1 MYLQISVQYHSDD
14 FVGQD
19 EEGNLFKRIVV
30 FMIVSLKNFV
40 PIVIRS
46 LPETK
51 IISEWLKW
59 EINKSILDLAEVG
72 FKAWAVITNDHPSNV
87 NTFTG
92 QHEIFG
98 GDNKTFIKHP
108 VYTDFAT
115 KSYLFFDVIHLFKN
129 IKKNLL
135 NQKKFVL
142 PSFQFDQFH
151 DSLNCNSNLFHSI
164 YLMRCMK
171 ETKIFRLI

>member
-1 MYLQISVQYHSDD
+1 MYFQISVQYHSND

-30 FMIVSLKNFV
+30 FVIVSLKKFV
-40 PIVIRS
+40 LIVIRS

-72 FKAWAVITNDHPSNV
+72 FKACAVITNDHPSNV

-108 VYTDFAT
+108 AYTDFAT
-115 KSYLFFDVIHLFKN
+115 KLYLFFDVIHLFKN
-129 IKKNLL
+129 IKKNRL
-135 NQKKFVL
+135 NQKKFL
-142 PSFQFDQFH
+142 LLSFQFDLFH
-151 DSLNCNSNLFHSI
+151 DAICKLLDDF
-164 YLMRCMK
+164 L
-171 ETKIFRLI
+171 